1 MLKNLF
7 KAAKN
12 ILKSPVGGALIGAAI
27 PGLGKFD
34 ALKGIA
40 PFFES
45 KLGSGLTSA
54 GIAALMGANPR
65 QAIASGA
72 LGALVNQGQM
82 FPQIGEGQGQGGG
95 VVDLITGIFK
105 KPEVP
110 TLGEYAKETIK
121 TLGFDPE
128 SETGK
133 ALLIEQ
139 FPSIQ
144 NSYQEKYSNVE
155 SLFEKSLPYLTAAG
169 GLYAMNQMQ
178 EDRPEYDVSQNPYMY
193 AQGGGVQNF
202 AMGGTSEFPRMY
214 GTIKGPGDGQSDS
227 IPAMLSNDEHVLTKR
242 EVETIGMMAGGDV
255 DTGHKILKDVRT
267 QIDDIGE
274 QMGVSKV

>member
-12 ILKSPVGGALIGAAI
+12 ILRSPVGGALIGAAI

-40 PFFES
+40 PFFQS
-45 KLGSGLTSA
+45 KIGSGLTSA
-54 GIAALMGANPR
+54 GIAALLGANPR

-82 FPQIGEGQGQGGG
+82 FPQMGEGQGQGGG
-95 VVDLITGIFK
+95 ILDAVTGLFK
-105 KPEVP
+105 TPDAP
-110 TLGEYAKETIK
+110 DRSQYILDNIS
-121 TLGFDPE
+121 LF
-128 SETGK
+128 
-133 ALLIEQ
+133 
-139 FPSIQ
+139 
-144 NSYQEKYSNVE
+144 QEKNVPITDALIAEIGADYDSKYSDRE
-155 SLFEKSLPYLTAAG
+155 STFQKSLPYLAG
-169 GLYAMNQMQ
+169 IYGLYELNKAQADQ
-178 EDRPEYDVSQNPYMY
+178 PEYDVSQNPYMY

-202 AMGGTSEFPRMY
+202 AMGGTTEFPRMY

-255 DTGHKILKDVRT
+255 DTGHEILKNVRT
-267 QIDDIGE
+267 EIDNIGE

>member
-40 PFFES
+40 PFFQS

-82 FPQIGEGQGQGGG
+82 FPQMGEGQGQGGG

-105 KPEVP
+105 KPDAP
-110 TLGEYAKETIK
+110 DRSQYIL
-121 TLGFDPE
+121 D
-128 SETGK
+128 
-133 ALLIEQ
+133 
-139 FPSIQ
+139 SIGLF
-144 NSYQEKYSNVE
+144 QEKNVPITDALIAEIGADYDRKFSDKE

-202 AMGGTSEFPRMY
+202 AMGGTTEFPRMY

-255 DTGHKILKDVRT
+255 DTGHEILKNVRT